1 MHASS
6 FEAMKGERCLK
17 NTLLLLSSANFGALD
32 SSLQRAVYHEYY
44 TMVYRVIMYMVQ
56 DHGAAEDIIQETFLK
71 VVKHIPVVENEGQL
85 KAWIKAVVR
94 NTTYSYLKK
103 NKKNRNEM
111 DIDNYSK
118 NEGIEFSSDKEAI
131 EVEIEL
137 KAMSEGIGTYL
148 NDLNPEN
155 RILMEMRWKQDLSY
169 KEIAAELG
177 CTEQTVKYKLHRA
190 REAIKKR
197 FLKEWGRGR

>member
-1 MHASS
+1 M
-6 FEAMKGERCLK
+6 K

-32 SSLQRAVYHEYY
+32 ASLQRAVYHEYY

-71 VVKHIPVVENEGQL
+71 VVKHNPVVENEGQL

-111 DIDNYSK
+111 DIDIFSK

-148 NDLNPEN
+148 NDLKPEN

-197 FLKEWGRGR
+197 FIKEWGGGK

>member
-1 MHASS
+1 MS
-6 FEAMKGERCLK
+6 LK

-44 TMVYRVIMYMVQ
+44 MMVYSVIMYMVK
-56 DHGAAEDIIQETFLK
+56 DHGIAEDIIQETFLK

-85 KAWIKAVVR
+85 KAWIKTVVR

-103 NKKNRNEM
+103 NKKNRKEM
-111 DIDNYSK
+111 ETDIFSK
-118 NEGIEFSSDKEAI
+118 NECMELSSDKEAI

-148 NDLNPEN
+148 NELKPEN

-197 FLKEWGRGR
+197 FLKEWGGGR

>member
-1 MHASS
+1 M
-6 FEAMKGERCLK
+6 K

-56 DHGAAEDIIQETFLK
+56 DHGATEDIIQETFLK

-103 NKKNRNEM
+103 NKKKRNEM
-111 DIDNYSK
+111 DLDIFSK

-148 NDLNPEN
+148 NDLKPEN

-197 FLKEWGRGR
+197 FLKEWGGGR

>member
-1 MHASS
+1 
-6 FEAMKGERCLK
+6 
-17 NTLLLLSSANFGALD
+17 
-32 SSLQRAVYHEYY
+32 
-44 TMVYRVIMYMVQ
+44 MYMVQ

-118 NEGIEFSSDKEAI
+118 HEGIEFSSDKEAI

>member
-1 MHASS
+1 
-6 FEAMKGERCLK
+6 
-17 NTLLLLSSANFGALD
+17 
-32 SSLQRAVYHEYY
+32 
-44 TMVYRVIMYMVQ
+44 MYMVQ

>member
-1 MHASS
+1 
-6 FEAMKGERCLK
+6 
-17 NTLLLLSSANFGALD
+17 
-32 SSLQRAVYHEYY
+32 
-44 TMVYRVIMYMVQ
+44 MYMVQ

-71 VVKHIPVVENEGQL
+71 VVKHNPVVENEGQL

-111 DIDNYSK
+111 DIDIFSK

-148 NDLNPEN
+148 NDLKPEN

-197 FLKEWGRGR
+197 FIKEWGGGK